1 MFWAVELSNILQ
13 QHVRKQLL
21 IGIDDD
27 YNHIG
32 DKIIFKKNHE
42 LWISQQNYRQN
53 FCWLVEFVK
62 FVQI

>member
-1 MFWAVELSNILQ
+1 MYWAVELSNILQ

-32 DKIIFKKNHE
+32 YENHFQEESRIKN
-42 LWISQQNYRQN
+42 LT
-53 FCWLVEFVK
+53 
-62 FVQI
+62 QIL

>member
-1 MFWAVELSNILQ
+1 MFWAVELSNIL

-32 DKIIFKKNHE
+32 DKILFKKNRE
-42 LWISQQNYRQN
+42 L
-53 FCWLVEFVK
+53 
-62 FVQI
+62 

>member
-1 MFWAVELSNILQ
+1 MFWAVELSNIL

-32 DKIIFKKNHE
+32 DKNYFQEESWIKN
-42 LWISQQNYRQN
+42 LTKI
-53 FCWLVEFVK
+53 L
-62 FVQI
+62 

>member
-1 MFWAVELSNILQ
+1 MYWAVELSNIVQ

-32 DKIIFKKNHE
+32 DKILFKKNHE
-42 LWISQQNYRQN
+42 L
-53 FCWLVEFVK
+53 
-62 FVQI
+62 